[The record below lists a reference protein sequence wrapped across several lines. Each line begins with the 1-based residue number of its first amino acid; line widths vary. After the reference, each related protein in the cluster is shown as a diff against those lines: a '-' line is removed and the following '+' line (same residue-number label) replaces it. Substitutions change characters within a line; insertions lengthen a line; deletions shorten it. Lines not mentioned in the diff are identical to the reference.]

1 MRNTSKPLRRLALLL
16 AVVTL
21 LCLAPGSAR
30 ANAPAPDPYRKT
42 IILSDT
48 SEVTSIAVYVDG
60 PDGSFRLLET
70 FESDHARE
78 QTIHFQRPDDVKRF
92 YIEVTLDDGAV
103 RTSEPADAT
112 GYDQKFTYDVKA
124 NTLKEKTNATGWLYL
139 PLVLLGLILAL
150 ALPLGFT
157 VLVEFLAAIPFR
169 LKPYRHVVLINLV
182 TNSVMNVLLYILR
195 LNGMGLW
202 IVALLEVVVVL
213 VEYLF
218 YTKKYKDHPKGKLLL
233 FSIIANA
240 LSWGLFELVQR
251 IVSF

>member
-1 MRNTSKPLRRLALLL
+1 MRNSSKPLRRLALLL

-30 ANAPAPDPYRKT
+30 ANSVYDPYWKAVT
-42 IILSDT
+42 LSNANG
-48 SEVTSIAVYVDG
+48 VASIALYVDG
-60 PDGSFRLLET
+60 EDGSFHLFT
-70 FESDHARE
+70 TYESNHTKE
-78 QTIHFQRPDDVKRF
+78 QTIHFERPEDAKRF
-92 YIEVTLDDGAV
+92 YMEVTMDDGTV
-103 RTSEPADAT
+103 HTSEPVNVT
-112 GYDQKFTYDVKA
+112 GNDQKFAYDVQT
-124 NTLKEKTNATGWLYL
+124 NTLKEKGSTSTWLYL
-139 PLVLLGLILAL
+139 PLVLLGLVLAL

-157 VLVEFLAAIPFR
+157 VLAEFLTAIPFR
-169 LKPYRHVVLINLV
+169 LKPYKYVVLINLI
-182 TNSVMNVLLYILR
+182 TNLVMNVLLYILR

-233 FSIIANA
+233 FSLIANA

-251 IVSF
+251 LVF